1 MRFFSLAI
9 CITFSGMIMYS
20 SVGAQSNNNDEL
32 YVDYKKY
39 FEESFKLLSSDKPL
53 PAKNAEELRDSA
65 IYLVDEA
72 APRINITTLPGNKK
86 LMKNEDIFIRRK
98 NSVYIFGKLLK
109 RKPNGNVDF
118 ELTGTAFA
126 IDEDGICATNYHV
139 LQDIIQKKEAENNTD
154 SIYFIMTPDKNVFI
168 LDKVLAYSQNN
179 DFALFKVNTRL
190 EKLQAIPFGKPAR
203 VGATAYCISHPT
215 GYFYYL
221 SKGIVARNVVV
232 TGEQAAAGFN
242 PEGKPLIRMEITADY
257 GIGSSGGPILDQY
270 GNLIGIV
277 SSTIAVN
284 SGPVNAIIPGHQ
296 QMVIKDAIPVK
307 AITELLRK
315 ER

>member
-1 MRFFSLAI
+1 MRFFSLII
-9 CITFSGMIMYS
+9 CMILSGMIMHAD
-20 SVGAQSNNNDEL
+20 VGAQSNDYNEL
-32 YVDYKKY
+32 YIDYKKY
-39 FEESFKLLSSDKPL
+39 LEEAFKLLSSDKPL
-53 PAKNAEELRDSA
+53 SAKNAQELRDSA
-65 IYLVDEA
+65 LYLADEA
-72 APRINITTLPGNKK
+72 APGTHIRILPGNKK
-86 LMKNEDIFIRRK
+86 LMKDEDVFLRRK

-139 LQDIIQKKEAENNTD
+139 LQDIIQKKEQENNTD
-154 SIYFIMTPDKNVFI
+154 SIYFIMTSDKNIFI
-168 LDKVLAYSQNN
+168 FDKVLAYSRNN
-179 DFALFKVNTRL
+179 DFAIFKVNTRS

-203 VGATAYCISHPT
+203 VGATAYCISHPG

-242 PEGKPLIRMEITADY
+242 PKGKPPVRMEITADY

-284 SGPVNAIIPGHQ
+284 SDPVNSIIPGHQ
-296 QMVIKDAIPVK
+296 QMVIKDAVPVI
-307 AITELLRK
+307 AITELLIIKR
-315 ER
+315 

>member
-9 CITFSGMIMYS
+9 CMCLSGMIMHFG
-20 SVGAQSNNNDEL
+20 VGAQSNDYNGL

-39 FEESFKLLSSDKPL
+39 FEETFKLLSSDKPL
-53 PAKNAEELRDSA
+53 PGKNAQELRDSA
-65 IYLVDEA
+65 IRLTDETA
-72 APRINITTLPGNKK
+72 SGINITILPGNKR
-86 LMKNEDIFIRRK
+86 LMKDEDIFLRRK

-126 IDEDGICATNYHV
+126 IDEDGICVTNYHV
-139 LQDIIQKKEAENNTD
+139 LQDIIQKKELENNTD
-154 SIYFIMTPDKNVFI
+154 SIYFIMTSDKNIFI

-179 DFALFKVNTRL
+179 DFAIFKVNTRS

-203 VGATAYCISHPT
+203 VGATAYCISHPA

-221 SKGIVARNVVV
+221 SKGIVARNVAI

-242 PEGKPLIRMEITADY
+242 LGGKPPIRMEITADY

-270 GNLIGIV
+270 ANLIGIV

-284 SGPVNAIIPGHQ
+284 SGPVNAIISGHQ

-307 AITELLRK
+307 AITELLRIK
-315 ER
+315 R